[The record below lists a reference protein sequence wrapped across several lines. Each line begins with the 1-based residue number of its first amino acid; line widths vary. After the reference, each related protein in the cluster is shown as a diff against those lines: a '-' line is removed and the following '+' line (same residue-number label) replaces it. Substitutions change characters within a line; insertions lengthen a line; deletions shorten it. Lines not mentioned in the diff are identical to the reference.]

1 MPSASRNPGRAA
13 ETRLMRMIVS
23 HILKSKGADVISV
36 RPDNLLS
43 AVVEILSSRRIGAV
57 LVLHGDG
64 RVAGVLSE
72 RDVVRA
78 VAKHGAGALG
88 MTVADFMTAE
98 VVSATPGDS
107 IGRVMEKMTHG
118 RFRHLPIL
126 EDGRLVGIISIGD
139 VVKMRID
146 EAEHEAQALREYVTQ
161 AG

>member
-1 MPSASRNPGRAA
+1 MS
-13 ETRLMRMIVS
+13 VS
-23 HILKSKGADVISV
+23 LILKSKGSDVISV
-36 RPDNLLS
+36 KPDSVLS
-43 AVVEILSSRRIGAV
+43 SVIETLSSRKIGAV

-78 VAKHGAGALG
+78 LAQHGAGALA
-88 MTVADFMTAE
+88 MPASTFMTAD
-98 VVSATPGDS
+98 VVSAGPHDS

-118 RFRHLPIL
+118 RFRHLPII
-126 EDGRLVGIISIGD
+126 EEGRLVGIISIGD
-139 VVKMRID
+139 VVKKRID